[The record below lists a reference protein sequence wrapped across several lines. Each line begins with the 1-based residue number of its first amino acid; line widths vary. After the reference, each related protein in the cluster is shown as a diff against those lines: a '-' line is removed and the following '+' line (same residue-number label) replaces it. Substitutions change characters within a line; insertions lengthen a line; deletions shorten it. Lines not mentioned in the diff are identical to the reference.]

1 MGSIYNIQRFSL
13 HDGPG
18 VRTTV
23 FLKGCPLRCL
33 WCHNPESQS
42 FLPDLLFHASK
53 CSACLNCISSCPEQ
67 AISQNGNSIKTNA
80 AVCTFC
86 RKCLEACSFQ
96 AREIAGKEIN
106 CSELIKI
113 ISRDL
118 AFYEQ
123 SGGGV
128 TFSGGEPLSQSDFL
142 LECLS
147 ACKNLD
153 LHTTVDSSGYA
164 LEADLLKTSGFTDL
178 FLYDLKVLD
187 DTVHQKVTGV
197 SNALILQNLK
207 VLIEMRKRIF
217 LRVPVIPGVNDQVAD
232 WQNLPDFIKSST
244 IEQVNLL
251 PYHRI
256 GSGKYASLGINNPM
270 PDNLAVDSNQ
280 LNRLQNFFASKG
292 FKTIIG
298 G

>member
-1 MGSIYNIQRFSL
+1 MGFIYNIQRFSL

-23 FLKGCPLRCL
+23 FLKGCPLQCL
-33 WCHNPESQS
+33 WCHNPESQN
-42 FLPDLLFHASK
+42 FQPDFLFHVEK
-53 CSACLNCISSCPEQ
+53 CSGCAKCLSSCPEQ
-67 AISQNGNSIKTNA
+67 AISQNGDIIKTDST
-80 AVCTFC
+80 VCTFC
-86 RKCLEACSFQ
+86 RKCLEACSYQ
-96 AREIAGKEIN
+96 AREIAGKEIS

-128 TFSGGEPLSQSDFL
+128 TFSGGEPLSQPDFL
-142 LECLS
+142 LECLA

-164 LEADLLKTSGFTDL
+164 PKAEFQKIYSFTDL

-197 SNALILQNLK
+197 SNSLILQNLK
-207 VLIEMRKRIF
+207 VLVEMRKRIF
-217 LRVPVIPGVNDQVAD
+217 LRVPVIPGINDQVAD

-244 IEQVNLL
+244 VEQVNLL

-256 GSGKYASLGINNPM
+256 GSGKYTSLGVNNPM
-270 PDNLAVDSNQ
+270 PDNLAVDLNQ